1 VANAATCTAHSR
13 VDLGVANGGRAG
25 AAKEGVAG
33 RDGAVGRAGSTGRVN
48 DSAYAGCARGTF
60 SGSRDDSGGM
70 NVPGG
75 CGKLKGTG
83 EAELIWRKAMEQN
96 PNLPLAF
103 SFLAGAETLKGDT
116 VSATAFEDQAARS
129 TPNDPLFHWM
139 LGLRLKNLEMN
150 ELANEHFNRAIAMNP
165 EFRRALN

>member
-13 VDLGVANGGRAG
+13 VDLGVANGGGAG
-25 AAKEGVAG
+25 AAKGGVAG

-48 DSAYAGCARGTF
+48 DSAYAGCAGGTF

-83 EAELIWRKAMEQN
+83 EAELIWRKGTTGFCGATGTA
-96 PNLPLAF
+96 LG
-103 SFLAGAETLKGDT
+103 AGAGAGTTSPDGPGNAG
-116 VSATAFEDQAARS
+116 VCGCCSGCCCSFCRS
-129 TPNDPLFHWM
+129 
-139 LGLRLKNLEMN
+139 
-150 ELANEHFNRAIAMNP
+150 RAIRSSSLRTV
-165 EFRRALN
+165 ERDFLKSSVTF